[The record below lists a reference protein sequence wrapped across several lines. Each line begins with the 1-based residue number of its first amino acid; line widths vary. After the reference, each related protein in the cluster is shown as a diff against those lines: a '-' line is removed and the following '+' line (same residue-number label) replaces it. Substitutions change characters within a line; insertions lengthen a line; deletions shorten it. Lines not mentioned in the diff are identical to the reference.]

1 MKLLSSFLFYLAVVS
16 LSASCVDCT
25 NHDENP
31 DDCSQ
36 QMICTEIF
44 VSVNIPIEFHQLSIT
59 DVHYALTSIKSNG
72 KLLQLTSYNK
82 PFDMGPYSALI
93 VNDSNLD
100 DLRKSG
106 TVVLLALYDKSHK
119 LLTSEEFTIGH
130 DCCHVVKISGA
141 DKIIL

>member
-1 MKLLSSFLFYLAVVS
+1 MKRLSSFLIYLAVVS

-31 DDCSQ
+31 DECST
-36 QMICTEIF
+36 QMVCTEVF
-44 VSVNIPIEFHQLSIT
+44 VSVNIPIEFEQMSVT
-59 DVHYALTSIKSNG
+59 DVHYALTSVKSNG

-100 DLRKSG
+100 DLRRSG
-106 TVVLLALYDKSHK
+106 TVVLLSFYDKSHK
-119 LLTSEEFTIGH
+119 LLAEQEFSIGH
-130 DCCHVVKISGA
+130 DCCHVVKISGP
-141 DKIIL
+141 DKIKL